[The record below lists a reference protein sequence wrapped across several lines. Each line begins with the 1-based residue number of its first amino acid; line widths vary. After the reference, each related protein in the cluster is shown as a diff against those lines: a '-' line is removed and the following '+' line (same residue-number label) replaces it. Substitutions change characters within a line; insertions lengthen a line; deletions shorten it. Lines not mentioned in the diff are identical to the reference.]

1 MNFEQEISLS
11 PPSLSSSAQ
20 KEVVVLVR
28 ASITAEVVSKKE
40 LEEGEG
46 GDLFAL

>member
-1 MNFEQEISLS
+1 LNFEQEISLS

-20 KEVVVLVR
+20 KEVAVLVR
-28 ASITAEVVSKKE
+28 ASITVKMVSKKK

-46 GDLFAL
+46 EDMFAL